1 LNNSAPLLAVKDLLV
16 RYGPVEALHGVSL
29 DVYPGEI
36 VALIGSNG
44 AGKSTTL
51 RAISGMIPVESGSVS
66 LSGEAITNLPG
77 HQIVRRGLAHIPEG
91 RQIFGD
97 QSVFDNLL
105 LGGFSLDSHISR
117 SLAEQEIKRFP
128 VLYERRGQRAGTL
141 SGGEQQMLAIS
152 RGLMSRPRLLL
163 MDEPSMG
170 LAPLLVRQV
179 AQTILDLNAEGVTV
193 LLVEQLASMALAVA
207 DRAYVLQNGVVRLT
221 ARAKTCPRTRRSF
234 AYTWAA
240 RRAHLPDYRQR
251 KGFSSLTT
259 RLAEGSRIQCVAQ
272 LPKAVSAWASTLAER
287 SPI

>member
-1 LNNSAPLLAVKDLLV
+1 MSAAPLLSVNDLVV
-16 RYGPVEALHGVSL
+16 RYGQVEALHGVSL

-51 RAISGMIPVESGSVS
+51 RAISGMIRVDSGGVRFD
-66 LSGEAITNLPG
+66 GQDITNLRSD
-77 HQIVRRGLAHIPEG
+77 QIVRRGLAHIPEG

-105 LGGFSLDSHISR
+105 LGGIALDRRESR
-117 SLAEQEIKRFP
+117 ALADREIRRFP
-128 VLYERRGQRAGTL
+128 VLFERRRQRAGTL

-152 RGLMSRPRLLL
+152 RGLMSRPKLLL

-179 AQTILDLNAEGVTV
+179 AQTILDLNANGATV

-207 DRAYVLQNGVVRLT
+207 HRAYVIQNGVVRL
-221 ARAKTCPRTRRSF
+221 
-234 AYTWAA
+234 
-240 RRAHLPDYRQR
+240 
-251 KGFSSLTT
+251 
-259 RLAEGSRIQCVAQ
+259 EGSSASVAQ
-272 LPKAVSAWASTLAER
+272 NPEVVRLYLGGAASASA
-287 SPI
+287 

>member
-1 LNNSAPLLAVKDLLV
+1 MSAAPLLSVKDLVV
-16 RYGPVEALHGVSL
+16 RYGQVEALHGVSL

-51 RAISGMIPVESGSVS
+51 RTVSGMIRADSGSVVFD
-66 LSGEAITNLPG
+66 GQDVTNLRSD
-77 HQIVRRGLAHIPEG
+77 QIVRRGLAHIPEG

-105 LGGFSLDSHISR
+105 LGGITLDRRASR
-117 SLAEQEIKRFP
+117 TLAEQEIRRFP
-128 VLYERRGQRAGTL
+128 VLFERRWQRAGTL

-152 RGLMSRPRLLL
+152 RGLMSRPKMLL

-179 AQTILDLNAEGVTV
+179 AQTILELNANGATV

-207 DRAYVLQNGVVRLT
+207 DRAYVIQNGVVRLEG
-221 ARAKTCPRTRRSF
+221 P
-234 AYTWAA
+234 
-240 RRAHLPDYRQR
+240 
-251 KGFSSLTT
+251 SS
-259 RLAEGSRIQCVAQ
+259 AVAQ
-272 LPKAVSAWASTLAER
+272 NPEVVRLYLGGAATASV
-287 SPI
+287 

>member
-1 LNNSAPLLAVKDLLV
+1 LNSAGPLLAVKDLLV

-44 AGKSTTL
+44 AGKSTTM
-51 RAISGMIPVESGSVS
+51 RAISGMIPVESGSVT
-66 LSGEAITNLPG
+66 LGGEHITNLSS

-105 LGGFSLDSHISR
+105 LGGFSLDNRLSR
-117 SLAEQEIKRFP
+117 SLAEQEIRRFP
-128 VLYERRGQRAGTL
+128 VLYERRAQRAGTL

-193 LLVEQLASMALAVA
+193 LLVEQLASMALAVS

-221 ARAKTCPRTRRSF
+221 GSSQDLAQNPEVVRL
-234 AYTWAA
+234 YLGGAA
-240 RRAHLPDYRQR
+240 
-251 KGFSSLTT
+251 
-259 RLAEGSRIQCVAQ
+259 
-272 LPKAVSAWASTLAER
+272 SASA
-287 SPI
+287 

>member
-1 LNNSAPLLAVKDLLV
+1 MSGPPLLSVSDLLV
-16 RYGPVEALHGVSL
+16 RYGQVEALHGVSL

-51 RAISGMIPVESGSVS
+51 RAISGMIPVAGGSVTFA
-66 LSGEAITNLPG
+66 GKDITNLRSD
-77 HQIVRRGLAHIPEG
+77 QIVRHGLAHVPEG

-105 LGGFSLDSHISR
+105 LGGISLERRVARVQAD
-117 SLAEQEIKRFP
+117 QEIRRFP
-128 VLYERRGQRAGTL
+128 VLYERRKQRAGTL

-152 RGLMSRPRLLL
+152 RGLMSRPSMLL

-179 AQTILDLNAEGVTV
+179 AQTILDLNAQGMTL

-207 DRAYVLQNGVVRLT
+207 DRAYVIQNGVVRL
-221 ARAKTCPRTRRSF
+221 
-234 AYTWAA
+234 
-240 RRAHLPDYRQR
+240 
-251 KGFSSLTT
+251 
-259 RLAEGSRIQCVAQ
+259 EGSSG
-272 LPKAVSAWASTLAER
+272 AVSRNPDVVRLYLGGAASA
-287 SPI
+287 SA